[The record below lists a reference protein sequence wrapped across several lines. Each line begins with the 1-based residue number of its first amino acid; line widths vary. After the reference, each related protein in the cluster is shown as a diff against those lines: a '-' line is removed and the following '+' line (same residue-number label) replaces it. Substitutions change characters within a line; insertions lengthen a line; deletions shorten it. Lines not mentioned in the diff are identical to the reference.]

1 MEDKQNISISE
12 NDNKY
17 KRGFTN
23 NSKISEEDDNNFV
36 VRLKTNNSYINPN
49 QNQNDIPIDELL
61 ENHSKNNFEN
71 VLTNENVNAEKQ
83 INPIN
88 ENNEDFEHKEEDGN
102 YLSKEDFDLIR
113 RFSNVNP
120 SNISNLEQFQN
131 FNNYDVNADNNSL
144 DINSNIDNKN
154 ELYNDNDDIVECGQ
168 NENIEDNSPVNEE
181 IKTYQENVNQ
191 IEKKTDIIETLKSE
205 DFSNQIKFEK
215 ILNSKE
221 ECKNQFRICVIG
233 DSNVGKTSLLN
244 RYCNDQFN
252 EAQTNTIGVDF
263 KTLILKHNDIKIKLQ
278 IWDTAGQERFRSI
291 SVNYFK
297 SAHGFIYVYDITKRN
312 SLKNLDNWI
321 DLVNQN
327 NKNSACN
334 FIIGNK
340 KDLNNLREIGL
351 KEGKDYAFS
360 KKFNFMETSAK
371 TNINIDLAFQIFS
384 IKLIEYYNVRSDQK
398 EIIEKFYLD
407 SVEDLTNG
415 NEKVKLEETKKK
427 KLKKGCKC

>member
-1 MEDKQNISISE
+1 MQNPSNNLEFDLNNENFNAVKQQNSQNE
-12 NDNKY
+12 NK
-17 KRGFTN
+17 
-23 NSKISEEDDNNFV
+23 DNNHD
-36 VRLKTNNSYINPN
+36 NE
-49 QNQNDIPIDELL
+49 DIQ
-61 ENHSKNNFEN
+61 H
-71 VLTNENVNAEKQ
+71 
-83 INPIN
+83 
-88 ENNEDFEHKEEDGN
+88 NNEEHGDF
-102 YLSKEDFDLIR
+102 LSMEDFDLIR
-113 RFSNVNP
+113 RFSNVNK
-120 SNISNLEQFQN
+120 SNLPNLEEI
-131 FNNYDVNADNNSL
+131 NNYKSNDVDEKDNNSV
-144 DINSNIDNKN
+144 DINSNNKLN
-154 ELYNDNDDIVECGQ
+154 SNNDIENDDIVESEQ
-168 NENIEDNSPVNEE
+168 IENNEDINANSLNENMEKVEE
-181 IKTYQENVNQ
+181 IKTNQENEKGL
-191 IEKKTDIIETLKSE
+191 EKKIDIIETFKSE
-205 DFSNQIKFEK
+205 DFSDRIKFEK

-221 ECKNQFRICVIG
+221 ECKNQFRICIIG

-244 RYCNDQFN
+244 RYCNDEFS

-263 KTLILKHNDIKIKLQ
+263 KTLILKHNDFKIKLQ

-297 SAHGFIYVYDITKRN
+297 SAHGFIYIYDITKKN

-371 TNINIDLAFQIFS
+371 TNINIDIAFQIFT

-398 EIIEKFYLD
+398 EIIEKCYLD
-407 SVEDLTNG
+407 SVEDLSNG
-415 NEKVKLEETKKK
+415 NERIKLEENKKK
-427 KLKKGCKC
+427 KTKKSCKC